1 MVDCSVSPCAQCE
14 SVRTFSRSDER
25 SYPRRVLKRRV
36 LREARSYAAPDRYNL
51 TGDSTVIHSLS
62 TARGPGP
69 AAEPCERNRMG
80 SLTDARH
87 ATRKTKTIQNIFAS
101 FAYAFH

>member
-1 MVDCSVSPCAQCE
+1 MRV
-14 SVRTFSRSDER
+14 VRILTLGRALV
-25 SYPRRVLKRRV
+25 YPRRVLKRRV

-51 TGDSTVIHSLS
+51 TGDSTVIYSLS

-69 AAEPCERNRMG
+69 AAEPCERMG
-80 SLTDARH
+80 VTDGMRD
-87 ATRKTKTIQNIFAS
+87 TQNQTIQNIFAS